1 MNTYSTLAQY
11 QGGNGTAETMNIAMK
26 LIEMS

>member
-11 QGGNGTAETMNIAMK
+11 QGGNVTAKTMNIAIK

>member
-1 MNTYSTLAQY
+1 MNTNSTLAQY
-11 QGGNGTAETMNIAMK
+11 QGGNVTAKTMNIDLK